1 LLKETIRIVPLS
13 SIKLVKTVQNKQ
25 ADFVLA
31 NPIQTILLQRNPGYK
46 PLLSMVTKEGKY
58 YAGVIAVSKDSQIKT
73 SEDLRGKKVIGMGK
87 NSAGGHFFQVYH
99 LQQRGINAYR
109 DLAKFAFARNQ
120 DEALLA
126 LKVGQYDA
134 AFVRTGMIENGL
146 FDPDLFHLVDIRH
159 DPDFNLPH
167 STALYPE
174 WYVSAAPNTSPE
186 LQEKLTAVL
195 KSIKPQ
201 QAAAKSTGL
210 QGFIDP
216 LPMHDVEQIVNS
228 LSLH

>member
-1 LLKETIRIVPLS
+1 
-13 SIKLVKTVQNKQ
+13 
-25 ADFVLA
+25 
-31 NPIQTILLQRNPGYK
+31 
-46 PLLSMVTKEGKY
+46 
-58 YAGVIAVSKDSQIKT
+58 
-73 SEDLRGKKVIGMGK
+73 
-87 NSAGGHFFQVYH
+87 
-99 LQQRGINAYR
+99 
-109 DLAKFAFARNQ
+109 
-120 DEALLA
+120 
-126 LKVGQYDA
+126 
-134 AFVRTGMIENGL
+134 VRTGMIENGL
-146 FDPDLFHLVDIRH
+146 FYPDLFHLVDIRH